1 MLGVTGYCKKRQAKS
16 RRDDAASIQRLWG
29 TLIHNGKCGS
39 TPAISSLPVAL
50 IKSSFQGFSM
60 AEVCSSTLLSAGF
73 GTATL
78 AAILLAVIAA
88 AADPENRVT
97 FVPTAKPLAENIF
110 SVASHSHSKAR
121 LDKRHP
127 NMSAYGM
134 LLMEPLNQ
142 RFYQW
147 TPVAD
152 YDRGLLLLNLPQEA
166 TRLIG

>member
-1 MLGVTGYCKKRQAKS
+1 
-16 RRDDAASIQRLWG
+16 
-29 TLIHNGKCGS
+29 LIHNGKCGP
-39 TPAISSLPVAL
+39 TPAIGSLPVAL

-73 GTATL
+73 GAATL
-78 AAILLAVIAA
+78 IAILLAVIAA

-110 SVASHSHSKAR
+110 RVASHSHSKAR

-127 NMSAYGM
+127 NMSAYGR
-134 LLMEPLNQ
+134 LNMEPLDQ

-152 YDRGLLLLNLPQEA
+152 YDRGLLCS
-166 TRLIG
+166 TFRKRLHEDDEEVHAFGVDDVEESIPAGVQINTFSDDR